1 MRRFGSMAA
10 VAMTMLAVACGGG
23 GGNGGRHAH
32 AGGEPPPAGPGP
44 GANPGHGGDHDHGPG
59 PGPQGNER
67 REERRDD
74 AKDKRV
80 EDRTG
85 WDKLGERMVDGKVD
99 RDVIAVGKADGR
111 FSRIMLVVEHSAL
124 EMFDVEVFF
133 GDGSKFS
140 PPTRLV
146 FGKESASRVID
157 LPGDKRV
164 VTKVA
169 FKYGNLPGGGRAQI
183 ELWGK

>member
-1 MRRFGSMAA
+1 MRRVGSMAL
-10 VAMTMLAVACGGG
+10 VAMTMLALACGGG
-23 GGNGGRHAH
+23 GGGGGGGGRHAH
-32 AGGEPPPAGPGP
+32 APPP
-44 GANPGHGGDHDHGPG
+44 GGDHGPG

-67 REERRDD
+67 RDD
-74 AKDKRV
+74 ANDKRV

-111 FSRIMLVVEHSAL
+111 FSRLMLVVEHSAL

-146 FGKESASRVID
+146 FGKDSASRVID